1 MAYTAIKEVEGLS
14 EKLESLETLVRDLQA
29 EVAELKAK
37 AEPKAKAKAQAEK
50 E

>member
-14 EKLESLETLVRDLQA
+14 EKLEALESLVRDLQA
-29 EVAELKAK
+29 EVAELKVA
-37 AEPKAKAKAQAEK
+37 KAKAKGK

>member
-1 MAYTAIKEVEGLS
+1 MAYTAIKEVEGLP
-14 EKLESLETLVRDLQA
+14 EKLKALEALVRDLQA

-37 AEPKAKAKAQAEK
+37 AEPKAKAKTQAEK